1 MPGYEKIAA
10 TVRTISAFSNF
21 SRSIQTLLW
30 PAMLALT
37 LGSAGA
43 SAEESSDTLTKIKKT
58 GTVTIGHRVSEPP
71 FSYLVAGAPT
81 GYAVEICQRIVK
93 DIAATLGKS
102 DLRIEYVSVTSATR
116 FVMVK
121 SRRIDMECA
130 ATTNNAERRKMV
142 AFSYPHFVTATRF
155 VSLKTSNIRSIS
167 DLTGRSV
174 AATTGTVN
182 LDQLNAINRQ
192 RMLNISVLLNRE
204 NSDSF
209 NLVTSGK
216 ASAFVMDDI
225 LLAGQI
231 AASSKPED
239 YVISEETFSPPE
251 PYGILLPLGDDA
263 FKAVVNASLEK
274 LFTSKDI
281 QELYTKWFERPI
293 PPLGQNMKLPM
304 SPELKAVFSKPKEY
318 LE

>member
-1 MPGYEKIAA
+1 MPGHGKNAA
-10 TVRTISAFSNF
+10 ILRTIRAF
-21 SRSIQTLLW
+21 SRSSRSVQTLLW
-30 PAMLALT
+30 PAMVVLIA
-37 LGSAGA
+37 GSASA
-43 SAEESSDTLTKIKKT
+43 SAQESSDTLAKIKKT

-71 FSYLVAGAPT
+71 FSYLVAGQAT
-81 GYAVEICQRIVK
+81 GYTVEICQRVVK
-93 DIAATLGKS
+93 DIASTLGIPNLK
-102 DLRIEYVSVTSATR
+102 IEYVSVTSATR

-130 ATTNNAERRKMV
+130 ATTNNAERRKIV

-155 VSLKTSNIRSIS
+155 VSLKSSNIHTIADLAGRSI
-167 DLTGRSV
+167 

-182 LDQLNAINRQ
+182 LEQLNAINRQ

-209 NLVTSGK
+209 NMVTNGK

-231 AASSKPED
+231 AASSKPDD

-281 QELYTKWFERPI
+281 QELYSKWFERPI

>member
-1 MPGYEKIAA
+1 MPGYDKIAA
-10 TVRTISAFSNF
+10 TVRVISTSSNLLRSVTTI
-21 SRSIQTLLW
+21 LW
-30 PAMLALT
+30 AVILALT
-37 LGSAGA
+37 VGSVAA
-43 SAEESSDTLTKIKKT
+43 SAEENSDTLTRIKKT
-58 GTVTIGHRVSEPP
+58 GTVTIGHRALEPP
-71 FSYLVAGAPT
+71 FSYLVAGIPT
-81 GYAVEICQRIVK
+81 GYTVEICQRIVK
-93 DIAATLGKS
+93 DIAAALGMP
-102 DLRIEYVSVTSATR
+102 DLRIEYVSVTAATR

-121 SRRIDMECA
+121 SHRIDMECA

-155 VSLKTSNIRSIS
+155 VALKSSNIRLIS
-167 DLTGRSV
+167 DLAGRSV

-204 NSDSF
+204 NADSF
-209 NLVTSGK
+209 NLVTNGK

-231 AASSKPED
+231 AASSRPDD

-263 FKAVVNASLEK
+263 FKTIVNRSLEK

-281 QELYTKWFERPI
+281 QELYSKWFERPI